1 MSGRQAK
8 GFKASM
14 IIDREDA
21 YGVMRAA
28 AARRAYRV
36 PMMTNGITAVPK
48 LTVDKDTIVGR
59 RDPTE
64 PSKGDIEASGTIKV
78 PLDAHNFGLHLANIF
93 GDPVSTAEVAALHP
107 NAAAAVNLGNGRV
120 GIPCTAHGL
129 SWGAPIVIAG
139 TTHYDGAYILTTDST
154 ADRIVIAATYT
165 AETFLG
171 TETINLG
178 RKVVI
183 SGAARDAGSGKVGLP
198 AAAHGLPVGSRIVV
212 SGSAHYAATYTVLRG
227 TTANELLVTAT
238 YEAETL
244 TASAVCHYW
253 DKTFKIQD
261 EMPSWGCEKG
271 FPGIP
276 MYLWFRGGKV
286 KKLSLSLS
294 DSGVLSASFDMLGA
308 NEDKIQDDS
317 GDPAP
322 YDASPVE
329 LPVAKYEKAHLSII
343 EGGAVS
349 SNRITTY
356 TLDVDFGLEG
366 KPTINAPGKTGE
378 LGDITEGI
386 MEISGK
392 LEALFKD
399 ASFLDKALG
408 FQTSSLEALLSREG
422 YQLSFKVEE
431 LKYEQSTPSIDGP
444 AGVLESHNYQGFYAS
459 GASDSA
465 IVVRV
470 RNEMYSLTE

>member
-8 GFKASM
+8 GFQSSM
-14 IIDREDA
+14 TIDREDDF
-21 YGVMRAA
+21 GVMRAA
-28 AARRAYRV
+28 SARRGYRV
-36 PMMTNGITAVPK
+36 PMMSNGLTATPK
-48 LTVDKDTIVGR
+48 LSVDKDTIVGR

-64 PSKGDIEASGTIKV
+64 PTKGDIEASGTIKV
-78 PLDAHNFGLHLANIF
+78 PLDAHNFGMHLANIF
-93 GDPVSTAEVAALHP
+93 GDPVSTVEVAALHP
-107 NAAAAVNLGNGRV
+107 NAAAAVNMGNGRV

-129 SWGAPIVIAG
+129 SWGAPIVISG
-139 TTHYDGAYILTTDST
+139 TTHYDGAYSVTTDST
-154 ADRIVIAATYT
+154 TDRIVITATYT
-165 AETFLG
+165 AETFTG
-171 TETINLG
+171 SEAINIG
-178 RKVVI
+178 RKAAI
-183 SGAARDAGSGKVGLP
+183 AGAARDAGSGKVGLP

-212 SGSAHYAATYTVLRG
+212 SDSTHYAGTYTVLRG
-227 TTANELLVTAT
+227 TTADELLITAT

-244 TASAVCHYW
+244 AASAVCHFW
-253 DKTFKIQD
+253 DKTFKISND
-261 EMPSWGCEKG
+261 MPSWGCEKG

-276 MYLWFRGGKV
+276 LYLWFRGGKV

-308 NEDKIQDDS
+308 NENAIVDDS
-317 GDPAP
+317 GAAAP

-329 LPVAKYEKAHLSII
+329 LPIAKYEKAHLSIV
-343 EGGAVS
+343 EGGALS
-349 SNRITTY
+349 TNRITTY

-366 KPTINAPGKTGE
+366 KATINAPEKAGE
-378 LGDITEGI
+378 LGDITENI

-399 ASFLDKALG
+399 ATFLDKALG
-408 FQTSSLEALLSREG
+408 FETSSLEALLRREG
-422 YQLSFKVEE
+422 YQLSFKMEE

-444 AGVLESHNYQGFYAS
+444 AGVLESHNYQGFYAA